1 MRSFD
6 PTEPIVGDAV
16 DVDDPSECYL
26 FIVSIEEFSSEDQE
40 TTSDCA
46 YLRFGQEKYDHLQNV
61 CFALRSVIK
70 SWGVD
75 EGHLSPVED
84 ELVRDPDIGRTRL

>member
-1 MRSFD
+1 M
-6 PTEPIVGDAV
+6 
-16 DVDDPSECYL
+16 DVDDPSECYP

-46 YLRFGQEKYDHLQNV
+46 YLRVGQEKPDHLQDLRI
-61 CFALRSVIK
+61 ALRSVIE

-75 EGHLSPVED
+75 ENDLSPVED
-84 ELVRDPDIGRTRL
+84 ELVRDLDIGRTRL